1 MTEVLVISKIKK
13 RLKISSKD
21 LFYIAIILGLV
32 IALLYKIT
40 QTGFMKQETLLL
52 EEKNTVLD
60 TYLRKLD
67 SDIKTRQ
74 NQIANLDSTNQ
85 EQKEDLIEQ
94 LNFLKQKRKEIVK
107 LRKEKNVSYQK
118 ILNLTTAIAQQR
130 ATNGKLSKL
139 KSELGLLKDS
149 LRKFVNSDGDLEIPS
164 WQYKFQN
171 LQDSYQQVT
180 KENKNLK
187 TKLSSLSGKVFA
199 TNINSQPGEML
210 RGKFDR
216 STRARRT
223 SIIQLKFKLTRML
236 QQQEKLIVR
245 LFDKDQREF
254 ALKSDYLQELI
265 RQKSTHK
272 TIHLKPAQ
280 SKRFSRG
287 KNTVKLFLA
296 YNGETKPIGVHS
308 VYLR

>member
-1 MTEVLVISKIKK
+1 MTEVLVISKIKE
-13 RLKISSKD
+13 RLKLSSKD

-40 QTGFMKQETLLL
+40 QTGFMKQEALLL

-67 SDIKTRQ
+67 SDIKARQ

-94 LNFLKQKRKEIVK
+94 LNFLKQKRREIMK

-118 ILNLTTAIAQQR
+118 ILNLTTSIAQQR
-130 ATNGKLSKL
+130 ATSGKLTKL
-139 KSELGLLKDS
+139 KGELGLLKDS
-149 LRKFVNSDGDLEIPS
+149 LSKLVNSDGDLEIPS
-164 WQYKFQN
+164 WQYKFEN
-171 LQDSYQQVT
+171 LQNSYQQIT

-187 TKLSSLSGKVFA
+187 TKLSTLSGKVFA

-223 SIIQLKFKLTRML
+223 SIIQLKFKLTRVL
-236 QQQEKLIVR
+236 QQKEKLIIR

-254 ALKSDYLQELI
+254 ALRSDYVQELSQQNSI
-265 RQKSTHK
+265 HK
-272 TIHLKPAQ
+272 IIHLKPAK

>member
-1 MTEVLVISKIKK
+1 MTEVLVISKIKE
-13 RLKISSKD
+13 RLNLSPKD

-40 QTGFMKQETLLL
+40 QTGFMKQEALLL
-52 EEKNTVLD
+52 EEKNEVLD

-67 SDIKTRQ
+67 SDIKARQ

-85 EQKEDLIEQ
+85 EQKEGLIEQ
-94 LNFLKQKRKEIVK
+94 LNFLKQKRREIVK

-118 ILNLTTAIAQQR
+118 ILNLTTSIAQQR
-130 ATNGKLSKL
+130 ATSGKLTKL
-139 KSELGLLKDS
+139 KGELGLLRDS
-149 LRKFVNSDGDLEIPS
+149 LSKLVNSDGDVEIPS

-180 KENKNLK
+180 KENKTLK
-187 TKLSSLSGKVFA
+187 TKLSTLSGKVFA

-223 SIIQLKFKLTRML
+223 SIIQLKFKLTRVL
-236 QQQEKLIVR
+236 QQKEKLIIR
-245 LFDKDQREF
+245 LFDKDQQEF
-254 ALKSDYLQELI
+254 ALRGDYVQELSNQGTI
-265 RQKSTHK
+265 NK
-272 TIHLKPAQ
+272 TIHLKPAK
-280 SKRFSRG
+280 SRRFSRG

-296 YNGETKPIGVHS
+296 HNGETKPIGVHS

>member
-1 MTEVLVISKIKK
+1 MTEVLVISKIKE
-13 RLKISSKD
+13 RLKLSSKD
-21 LFYIAIILGLV
+21 LFYIAIILGLM

-40 QTGFMKQETLLL
+40 QTGFMKQEALLL

-67 SDIKTRQ
+67 SDIKARQ

-94 LNFLKQKRKEIVK
+94 LNFLKQKRREIVK

-130 ATNGKLSKL
+130 ATSGKLTKL
-139 KSELGLLKDS
+139 KGELGLLKDS
-149 LRKFVNSDGDLEIPS
+149 LSKLVNSDGDLEIPS

-171 LQDSYQQVT
+171 LQDSYQQIT

-187 TKLSSLSGKVFA
+187 TKLSTLSGKVFA
-199 TNINSQPGEML
+199 TNINSQPGEIL

-223 SIIQLKFKLTRML
+223 SIIQLKFKLTRVL
-236 QQQEKLIVR
+236 QQKEKLIIR

-254 ALKSDYLQELI
+254 ALRGDYVQELS
-265 RQKSTHK
+265 RQGTIHK
-272 TIHLKPAQ
+272 TIHLKPAK
-280 SKRFSRG
+280 SRRFSRG